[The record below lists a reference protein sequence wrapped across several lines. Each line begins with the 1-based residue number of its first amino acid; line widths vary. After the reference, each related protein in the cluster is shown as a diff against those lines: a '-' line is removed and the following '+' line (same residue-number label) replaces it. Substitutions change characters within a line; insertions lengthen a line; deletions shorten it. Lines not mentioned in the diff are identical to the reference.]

1 MVAGV
6 EVELVAVLCDKG
18 VYGADCERHAGWG
31 GGGVKEGGGVEEA
44 RNVYGLGKGIRKCS

>member
-31 GGGVKEGGGVEEA
+31 GKWGGGGVKEGGEWKKQGTFTD
-44 RNVYGLGKGIRKCS
+44 

>member
-31 GGGVKEGGGVEEA
+31 GGGVKREGEWKKQGTFTD
-44 RNVYGLGKGIRKCS
+44 